1 MHRKQHLLRNKVLF
15 TAKSQLGSKNVTK
28 HVYIF
33 KDLFGYLDFF
43 LPCQIGKEKDIDAH
57 QLIKEG
63 SQIVELSFTKS
74 LNQFTVNP
82 IVLKPKRA
90 IPKNPKCAH

>member
-33 KDLFGYLDFF
+33 KDLFGYLEFF
-43 LPCQIGKEKDIDAH
+43 CLVKG
-57 QLIKEG
+57 QLISKYPFG
-63 SQIVELSFTKS
+63 VMVWTK
-74 LNQFTVNP
+74 
-82 IVLKPKRA
+82 
-90 IPKNPKCAH
+90 IPTK